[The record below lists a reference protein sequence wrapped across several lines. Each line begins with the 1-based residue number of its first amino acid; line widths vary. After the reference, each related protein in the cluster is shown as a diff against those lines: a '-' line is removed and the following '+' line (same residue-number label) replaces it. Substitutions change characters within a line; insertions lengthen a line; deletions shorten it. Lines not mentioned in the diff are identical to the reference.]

1 MIYIITLFMSV
12 LYTPCSNDVVFMTQA
27 YWQCINLVFLL
38 TTVNVVISL
47 SGMKMSRPSEGK
59 HSQKPSK
66 PYDTS
71 VTTLT
76 ASCGSSSKLLF
87 YVTFLFGN
95 NVHLSGI
102 VIQKNS
108 AVH

>member
-1 MIYIITLFMSV
+1 MSV
-12 LYTPCSNDVVFMTQA
+12 LYTLCSNDVVFMTQA

-47 SGMKMSRPSEGK
+47 SGMKMSRPSEGT
-59 HSQKPSK
+59 HSQKPSM

-102 VIQKNS
+102 VIQKKQCS
-108 AVH
+108 PLIRWMM